1 LEENQ
6 KKLFETTE
14 DNKKNDSGQTENASP
29 GKKMEYTRSKK
40 GSGSFAKL
48 LAAGAIVC
56 ALIGVF
62 AWYNSKKAGNYSDLQ
77 DRAESASTGKTAS
90 ENTASEEKSGAGVSQ
105 RTSTAE
111 EAATAATAASVAEEI
126 PIDFKKIREE
136 CPDVYAWI
144 CIPDTQ
150 IDYPVCQS
158 PEGVDQDFY
167 LSHRADG
174 TEEFAGSIYSQNYNK
189 KDFSDPNTVLYGHD
203 MSNGSMFQNLH
214 FYEDKEFFDENR
226 EVIVYL
232 PDKVL
237 RYKVFAA
244 YNTSDEHILLKFDC
258 FKDIKVYRQYLK
270 DIIAGTY
277 MYSGIIDDGI
287 KFTEKSR
294 ILTLSTCNS
303 YDNQRFVVQCV
314 LQ

>member
-1 LEENQ
+1 MEENQ
-6 KKLFETTE
+6 KKP
-14 DNKKNDSGQTENASP
+14 AA
-29 GKKMEYTRSKK
+29 
-40 GSGSFAKL
+40 FAKA
-48 LAAGAIVC
+48 LAAGAVIC
-56 ALIGVF
+56 ALIGAF
-62 AWYNSKKAGNYSDLQ
+62 AWYSSKQAGNYSELQ
-77 DRAESASTGKTAS
+77 SRAESSSTEKTAA
-90 ENTASEEKSGAGVSQ
+90 ENAVPEEKSGAGASQ
-105 RTSTAE
+105 RTSAPE
-111 EAATAATAASVAEEI
+111 EAATAATAAAVAEEV
-126 PIDFKKIREE
+126 PIDFKKIWED

-226 EVIVYL
+226 EVIIYL

-237 RYKVFAA
+237 RYRVFAA

-258 FKDIKVYRQYLK
+258 FKDPKVFKQYLK
-270 DIIAGTY
+270 DIIDGTY
-277 MYSGIIDDGI
+277 MFSGLIDEET
-287 KFTEKSR
+287 KLTEDSR
-294 ILTLSTCNS
+294 ILTLSTCNA

-314 LQ
+314 LK